1 MIDVD
6 VLVLGAGPAGEA
18 GAMNA
23 SKIEATLGWTP
34 VETFETGLAKT
45 VDWFLAN
52 ESWWQRV
59 RSGAYQGERIGTL

>member
-1 MIDVD
+1 
-6 VLVLGAGPAGEA
+6 
-18 GAMNA
+18 
-23 SKIEATLGWTP
+23 
-34 VETFETGLAKT
+34 TFETGLAKT